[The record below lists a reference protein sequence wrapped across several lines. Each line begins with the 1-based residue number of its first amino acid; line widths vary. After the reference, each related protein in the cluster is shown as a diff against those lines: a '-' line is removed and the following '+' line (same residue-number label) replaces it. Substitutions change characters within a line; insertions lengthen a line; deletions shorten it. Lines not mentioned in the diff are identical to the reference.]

1 MFSDLLSL
9 MAGIAG
15 CSGAVIAGRHSGRL
29 DILISWVLGLAIGF
43 ACFSGIRFVLKSLL
57 QRFKLY
63 EPKLPPS
70 RLALSWF
77 FCIASFL
84 WVACSGFIGFWA
96 MKLVINFPM

>member
-15 CSGAVIAGRHSGRL
+15 CSGAVIAGGHSGRIHL
-29 DILISWVLGLAIGF
+29 LISWILGLAVGF
-43 ACFSGIRFVLKSLL
+43 ACFSGIRLVLKPLL

-63 EPKLPPS
+63 ESKLPPS
-70 RLALSWF
+70 RLILSWF

-84 WVACSGFIGFWA
+84 WVVCSGLIGFWA
-96 MKLVINFPM
+96 MKLVIHFSK